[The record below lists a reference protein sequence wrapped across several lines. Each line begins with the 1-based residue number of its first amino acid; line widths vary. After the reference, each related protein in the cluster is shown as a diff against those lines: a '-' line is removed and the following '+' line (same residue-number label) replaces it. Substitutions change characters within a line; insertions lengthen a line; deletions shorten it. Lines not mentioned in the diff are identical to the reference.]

1 MPPEENTMDSRDR
14 NGLSKT
20 DPAENA
26 ADPGMTA
33 SGGEPVSATKRKAAS
48 RKIVLLGL
56 LGAFAMAL
64 SYIEFLLP
72 PGLIPLPGVRL
83 GLSNIAVILAFALI
97 SRRAG
102 LSVLVLKLLMS
113 LLLFGNPMSFAF
125 SLGGSVS
132 AYLSLL
138 LLSLLKDKISFIGV
152 SAVSAAAHSI
162 GQIAVA
168 AIFTGNAEAAAGY
181 LPLMLLFSIPI
192 GVITGIVMNLIAPV
206 CEKMTE
212 KG

>member
-1 MPPEENTMDSRDR
+1 MDSRDK
-14 NGLSKT
+14 NGLPK
-20 DPAENA
+20 
-26 ADPGMTA
+26 ADPPEKAAGPEMTE
-33 SGGEPVSATKRKAAS
+33 SVGESVSASQRKAAT

-56 LGAFAMAL
+56 LGAVAMAL

-72 PGLIPLPGVRL
+72 SGLIPLPGVRL

-97 SRRAG
+97 SRGAG
-102 LSVLVLKLLMS
+102 LAVMILKLLMS

-125 SLGGSVS
+125 SLGGSAA

-138 LLSLLKDKISFIGV
+138 LLTLLKDKISFIGV
-152 SAVSAAAHSI
+152 SAASAAAHSI

-168 AIFTGNAEAAAGY
+168 AIFTGNVEAAAGY
-181 LPLMLLFSIPI
+181 LPLMLLFSIPT

-206 CEKMTE
+206 CVKMTE

>member
-1 MPPEENTMDSRDR
+1 MDSRDR
-14 NGLSKT
+14 NGLAKT
-20 DPAENA
+20 DPAENSRG
-26 ADPGMTA
+26 PEMTE
-33 SGGEPVSATKRKAAS
+33 SVGEPVSASKRKAAT

-56 LGAFAMAL
+56 LGAVAMAL

-72 PGLIPLPGVRL
+72 SGLIPLPGVRL

-97 SRRAG
+97 SRGAG
-102 LSVLVLKLLMS
+102 LAVMILKLLMS

-125 SLGGSVS
+125 SLGGSAA

-138 LLSLLKDKISFIGV
+138 FLTLLKDKISFIGV
-152 SAVSAAAHSI
+152 SAASAAAHSI

-168 AIFTGNAEAAAGY
+168 AIITGSSAVAGY
-181 LPLMLLFSIPI
+181 LPLMLLFSIPT

-206 CEKMTE
+206 CVKITE

>member
-1 MPPEENTMDSRDR
+1 MDSRDK
-14 NGLSKT
+14 NGLPKA
-20 DPAENA
+20 DIPEKA
-26 ADPGMTA
+26 AGPEMTE
-33 SGGEPVSATKRKAAS
+33 SVGEPVSASKRKAAT

-56 LGAFAMAL
+56 QGAVAMAL

-72 PGLIPLPGVRL
+72 SGLIPLPGVRL

-97 SRRAG
+97 SRGAG
-102 LSVLVLKLLMS
+102 LAVMILKLLMS
-113 LLLFGNPMSFAF
+113 LMLFGNPMSFAF
-125 SLGGSVS
+125 SLGGSAA

-138 LLSLLKDKISFIGV
+138 LLTLLKEKISFIGV
-152 SAVSAAAHSI
+152 SAASAAAHSI

-168 AIFTGNAEAAAGY
+168 AILTGSSAVAGY
-181 LPLMLLFSIPI
+181 LPLMLLFSIPT

-206 CEKMTE
+206 CEKLTE

>member
-1 MPPEENTMDSRDR
+1 MMDSRDK
-14 NGLSKT
+14 NGLPKADSRET
-20 DPAENA
+20 A
-26 ADPGMTA
+26 AGPGMTA
-33 SGGEPVSATKRKAAS
+33 SGGEPVSASKRKAAS

-56 LGAFAMAL
+56 LGAVAMAL

-97 SRRAG
+97 SRGAG

-138 LLSLLKDKISFIGV
+138 LLSLLKDRISFIGV

-181 LPLMLLFSIPI
+181 LPLMLLFSVPT
-192 GVITGIVMNLIAPV
+192 GVITGFVMNLIAPV

>member
-1 MPPEENTMDSRDR
+1 MMDSRDK
-14 NGLSKT
+14 NGLPKADSPET
-20 DPAENA
+20 A
-26 ADPGMTA
+26 AGPGMTA
-33 SGGEPVSATKRKAAS
+33 SGGEPVSASKRKAAS
-48 RKIVLLGL
+48 RKLVLLGL
-56 LGAFAMAL
+56 LGAVAMAL

-97 SRRAG
+97 SRGAG

-132 AYLSLL
+132 AYFSLL
-138 LLSLLKDKISFIGV
+138 LLSLLKDRISFIGV

-181 LPLMLLFSIPI
+181 LPLMLLFSVPT

>member
-1 MPPEENTMDSRDR
+1 MDSRDK
-14 NGLSKT
+14 NGLPK
-20 DPAENA
+20 
-26 ADPGMTA
+26 ADPPEKAAGPEMTEA
-33 SGGEPVSATKRKAAS
+33 VGEPVSASKRKAAT

-56 LGAFAMAL
+56 LGAVAMAL

-72 PGLIPLPGVRL
+72 SGLIPLPGVRL

-97 SRRAG
+97 SRGGG
-102 LSVLVLKLLMS
+102 LAVMILKLLMS

-125 SLGGSVS
+125 SLGGSAA

-138 LLSLLKDKISFIGV
+138 LLTLLKDKISFIGV
-152 SAVSAAAHSI
+152 SAASAAAHSI

-168 AIFTGNAEAAAGY
+168 AFFTGNAAAAAGY
-181 LPLMLLFSIPI
+181 LPLMLLFSIPT
-192 GVITGIVMNLIAPV
+192 GVITGIVMNLIAPICV
-206 CEKMTE
+206 KMTE

>member
-1 MPPEENTMDSRDR
+1 MDSRDK
-14 NGLSKT
+14 NGLPK
-20 DPAENA
+20 
-26 ADPGMTA
+26 ADPPEKAAGPEMTE
-33 SGGEPVSATKRKAAS
+33 SVGEPVSASKRKAAT
-48 RKIVLLGL
+48 RKIVLPGL
-56 LGAFAMAL
+56 LGAVAMAL

-72 PGLIPLPGVRL
+72 SGLIPLPGVRL

-97 SRRAG
+97 SRGAG
-102 LSVLVLKLLMS
+102 LAVMILKLLMS

-125 SLGGSVS
+125 SLGGSAA

-138 LLSLLKDKISFIGV
+138 LLTLLKDKISFIGV
-152 SAVSAAAHSI
+152 SAASAAAHSI

-168 AIFTGNAEAAAGY
+168 AILTGSSAVAGY
-181 LPLMLLFSIPI
+181 LPLMLLFSIPT

-206 CEKMTE
+206 CEKLTE

>member
-1 MPPEENTMDSRDR
+1 MDSRDK
-14 NGLSKT
+14 NGLPKA
-20 DPAENA
+20 DIPEKA
-26 ADPGMTA
+26 AGPEMTE
-33 SGGEPVSATKRKAAS
+33 SVGEPVSASKRKAAT

-56 LGAFAMAL
+56 LGAVAMAL

-72 PGLIPLPGVRL
+72 SGLIPLPGVRL

-97 SRRAG
+97 SRGAG
-102 LSVLVLKLLMS
+102 LAVMILKLLMS

-125 SLGGSVS
+125 SLGGSAA

-138 LLSLLKDKISFIGV
+138 LLTLLKGKISFIGV
-152 SAVSAAAHSI
+152 SAASAAAHSI

-168 AIFTGNAEAAAGY
+168 AILTGSSAVAGY
-181 LPLMLLFSIPI
+181 LPPMLLFSIPT

>member
-1 MPPEENTMDSRDR
+1 MDSRDK
-14 NGLSKT
+14 NGLPKA
-20 DPAENA
+20 DIPEKA
-26 ADPGMTA
+26 AGPEMTE
-33 SGGEPVSATKRKAAS
+33 SVGEPVSASKRKAAT

-56 LGAFAMAL
+56 LGAVAMAL

-72 PGLIPLPGVRL
+72 SGLIPLPGVRL

-97 SRRAG
+97 SRGAG
-102 LSVLVLKLLMS
+102 LAVMILKLLMS
-113 LLLFGNPMSFAF
+113 LMLFGNPMSFAF
-125 SLGGSVS
+125 SLGGSAA
-132 AYLSLL
+132 AYLCLL
-138 LLSLLKDKISFIGV
+138 LLTLLKDKISFIGV
-152 SAVSAAAHSI
+152 SAASAAAHSI

-168 AIFTGNAEAAAGY
+168 AILTGSSAVAGY
-181 LPLMLLFSIPI
+181 LPPMLLFSIPT